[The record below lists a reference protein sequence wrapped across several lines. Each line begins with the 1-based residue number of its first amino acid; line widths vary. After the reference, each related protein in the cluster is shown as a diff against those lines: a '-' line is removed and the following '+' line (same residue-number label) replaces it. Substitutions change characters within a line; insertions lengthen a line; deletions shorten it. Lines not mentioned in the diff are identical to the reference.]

1 MISASEWLRA
11 SYTKR
16 WTIVN
21 TIKPQSIAEHSFNV
35 VGIALR
41 LADTIKW
48 SGRLHHSQQ
57 LALVMWALSHDIVEI
72 YTGDIPTPFK
82 RALEKHGAKITA
94 AEEEFIKEYGG
105 MTRAAETEVYGMI
118 VKFADILEAIWFLK
132 DNGIG
137 DHAKHVLSGLYE
149 AMYDMTDRYEK
160 EYPDLNIRSG
170 FYEVRKELGL

>member
-1 MISASEWLRA
+1 MKANEWLRA

-41 LADTIKW
+41 LADTIGW
-48 SGRLHHSQQ
+48 SGRFHHDEM
-57 LALVMWALSHDIVEI
+57 LKLTTWALNHDIVEV

-82 RALEKHGAKITA
+82 RALEKHGAKILA
-94 AEEEFIKEYGG
+94 AEEEFMKEYGG
-105 MTRAAETEVYGMI
+105 MTRYAESSPIGMI
-118 VKFADILEAIWFLK
+118 VKFADILEAMWFLK

-137 DHAKHVLSGLYE
+137 DHAKTVLSGLYD

-160 EYPDLNIRSG
+160 EYPDLHIRSG
-170 FYEVRKELGL
+170 FYAVRKELGL